1 MTNQQAFEISVKHML
16 CAKGQSIN
24 SEGDCAY
31 RGKHGR
37 KCAIGVLI
45 PDEQYHEEMEKR
57 TVRYLVQ
64 NMHVDALLDIDL
76 GLLRALQAQHD
87 GTSTRNWPPSVES
100 FKRIGETHNLDISF
114 LE

>member
-1 MTNQQAFEISVKHML
+1 MNNQEAFEISVKHML
-16 CAKGQSIN
+16 STSTPSLGPLNQCR
-24 SEGDCAY
+24 Y
-31 RGKHGR
+31 RGPSGQ